1 MLIDFALTVISSA
14 AVSLV
19 LSGLLLWITKTWIG
33 ERLKGAI
40 KDEYNTKLESH
51 KAQVKAEFDT
61 QLETHKARLKAGTD
75 VEVERLKSSLSIVA
89 AQQNTSFSQLHTRR
103 VDVIANTYSRL
114 KVLHDSVANYVKPF
128 VSTGDKSKEERRA
141 EVYAASQD
149 FTPYFSQNQIFLT
162 KGVTASV
169 AKMNQE
175 LVSISNLF
183 IYAIDLQDTP
193 DVQQWIKITEK
204 FDGSVKEALDG
215 LEDELRSLLGD
226 VKG

>member
-1 MLIDFALTVISSA
+1 M
-14 AVSLV
+14 
-19 LSGLLLWITKTWIG
+19 
-33 ERLKGAI
+33 
-40 KDEYNTKLESH
+40 
-51 KAQVKAEFDT
+51 
-61 QLETHKARLKAGTD
+61 
-75 VEVERLKSSLSIVA
+75 
-89 AQQNTSFSQLHTRR
+89 
-103 VDVIANTYSRL
+103 

-175 LVSISNLF
+175 LVSISNEF
-183 IYAIDLQDTP
+183 IYAIDLPNTP